1 MSNQSSLIYI
11 SHTNRPEDG
20 AKLVA
25 FGEKMKNHA
34 KIVVNNDHRITY
46 VIRHIKKHYILH
58 LPWPQHATLRRK
70 HRK

>member
-46 VIRHIKKHYILH
+46 VKRHIKNITFYIF
-58 LPWPQHATLRRK
+58 PGRNMQR
-70 HRK
+70 